1 MSKKISQISKIRKK
15 GLPPGTL
22 VYTGY
27 RTDKPS
33 IVLTVKIVEGKYE
46 EFPYYD
52 SDLHTGKGMIW
63 VDVRSLTETALI
75 GRVGDDFQMHPLAQ
89 EDVLDTQQRAKLE
102 EFDNGL
108 FLILPNLTYKKETFE
123 LLNEQ
128 ISIFIGSNFLLSFQ
142 EDPDD
147 DFAAV
152 RKRALEG
159 IGRIRKKGTDYLAYA
174 LLDVIVDGYYEV
186 LDSIQNELLEL
197 EAELHRKGADPNVKS
212 AIFNLKRVV
221 NAFRFKILPLRDAT
235 TRLYRTESELV
246 DESNRLYLRDVVD
259 HVAQILDGVDIQ
271 RDMLVSLES
280 LYHAEAANRLNN
292 VMRLLTVISTIF
304 IPLSFIASVYGMNFD
319 NMPELHSAYGYYY
332 VLGGMFVAM
341 VGMLMYF
348 RKNRWI

>member
-1 MSKKISQISKIRKK
+1 MSKKFSHISKIRKK

-33 IVLTVKIVEGKYE
+33 SVLTVKISEDKYS

-52 SDLHTGKGMIW
+52 SELRAGKGLIW

-75 GRVGDDFQMHPLAQ
+75 ARIGDEFQIHPLAQ

-108 FLILPNLTYKKETFE
+108 FLILPNLTFKKDTLE

-128 ISIFIGSNFLLSFQ
+128 ISIFIGSNFVLSFQ

-147 DFAAV
+147 DFAGV

-174 LLDVIVDGYYEV
+174 LLDAIVDGYYEV
-186 LDSIQNELLEL
+186 LDCIQNELFEL
-197 EAELHRKGADPNVKS
+197 EAELHRKGADPSVK
-212 AIFNLKRVV
+212 AGIFNLKRVV
-221 NAFRFKILPLRDAT
+221 NAFRFKILPLRDAV
-235 TRLYRTESELV
+235 TRLYRTESDLV
-246 DESNRLYLRDVVD
+246 EESNRLYLRDVVD
-259 HVAQILDGVDIQ
+259 HVAQILDGIDIQ

-280 LYHAEAANRLNN
+280 LYHAEASNRLNN

-304 IPLSFIASVYGMNFD
+304 IPLSFVAGVYGMNFD
-319 NMPELHSAYGYYY
+319 NMPELHWEYGYFM
-332 VLGGMFVAM
+332 VLGFMFVAM
-341 VGMLMYF
+341 VGMLLWF
-348 RKNRWI
+348 RRKRWI

>member
-1 MSKKISQISKIRKK
+1 MSKKSSRITKIRKK

-27 RTDKPS
+27 RTDRPS
-33 IVLTVKIVEGKYE
+33 NVLTVKISEGNFT
-46 EFPYYD
+46 EFAYYD
-52 SDLHTGKGMIW
+52 SELHKGKGITW
-63 VDVRSLTETALI
+63 VDVRNLTDTALI
-75 GRVGDDFQMHPLAQ
+75 ARIGDDFHMHALAQ

-108 FLILPNLTYKKETFE
+108 FLILPNLTFNKETYE

-128 ISIFIGSNFLLSFQ
+128 ISIFVGSDFVLSFQ

-147 DFAAV
+147 DFASV

-159 IGRIRKKGTDYLAYA
+159 VGRIRKKGTDYLAYT
-174 LLDVIVDGYYEV
+174 LLDAIVDGYYEV
-186 LDSIQNELLEL
+186 VDAMQNELFEL
-197 EAELHRKGADPNVKS
+197 EAELHRNGAEPSVK
-212 AIFNLKRVV
+212 AGIFNLKRVV
-221 NAFRFKILPLRDAT
+221 NEFRFKILPLRDAA
-235 TRLYRTESELV
+235 TRLYRTESELI

-271 RDMLVSLES
+271 RDMLMGLES
-280 LYHAEAANRLNN
+280 LYHAEASNRLNN

-304 IPLSFIASVYGMNFD
+304 IPLSFVAGVYGMNFD
-319 NMPELHSAYGYYY
+319 YMPELHSPYGYYY

-341 VGMLMYF
+341 VGMLVYF
-348 RKNRWI
+348 RKKRWI